1 MTPEGLLGQRVTLTL
16 DRIGTAGGFLAVEP
30 RPGAAT
36 VFLPARELPADAAV
50 GQALEVFVYRDSEEQ
65 IVATTATPRLT
76 IGEVAFLQVTAR
88 ADHGAYV
95 DWGLG
100 KELFVPYA
108 EQTRELEVGAW
119 HPFGL
124 YLDKSERL
132 GELMARPTPESDLV
146 VPMYPEVP
154 DLVAWAT
161 RALYARLMKAGVH
174 VHEWTGCV
182 LHAKTALVDDWATTG
197 SYNMDARSWRYN
209 LEANLTPRPLGGR
222 CLSELHAELA
232 GERAGGLA
240 DLREQVGHDDRVRI
254 DDQIA
259 QHRRRGVVTLGA
271 SLEDVTQS
279 LSSCGDFRKRRCGH
293 RTGRIRVLSRSRKA
307 ESLAQC
313 RLRGCAMSP
322 RTRFQR
328 AGLQQTE
335 PGQRSPAA
343 LRAVR

>member
-132 GELMARPTPESDLV
+132 AATMRVHHLLTEGGDFELDEWVEGVAWRDEPGVGLFAILERAFVGV
-146 VPMYPEVP
+146 VPADEPHRLQRGDAGTFRVAHILP
-154 DLVAWAT
+154 DGKLVLSLRGHA
-161 RALYARLMKAGVH
+161 Y
-174 VHEWTGCV
+174 HE
-182 LHAKTALVDDWATTG
+182 LAH
-197 SYNMDARSWRYN
+197 DA
-209 LEANLTPRPLGGR
+209 EAILAALGGPNPPR
-222 CLSELHAELA
+222 VGDRSSPDEIRDRFGLSKKAFK
-232 GERAGGLA
+232 RA
-240 DLREQVGHDDRVRI
+240 VGRLLKDGAVAIDDRGFLVR
-254 DDQIA
+254 
-259 QHRRRGVVTLGA
+259 R
-271 SLEDVTQS
+271 
-279 LSSCGDFRKRRCGH
+279 
-293 RTGRIRVLSRSRKA
+293 
-307 ESLAQC
+307 
-313 RLRGCAMSP
+313 
-322 RTRFQR
+322 
-328 AGLQQTE
+328 
-335 PGQRSPAA
+335 
-343 LRAVR
+343 

>member
-1 MTPEGLLGQRVTLTL
+1 MTIHATTTLIPVATGVRAASRVDGRMTPEGLLGQRVTLTL

-132 GELMARPTPESDLV
+132 AATMRVHHLLTEGGDFELDEWVEGVAWRDEPGVGLFAILERAFVGV
-146 VPMYPEVP
+146 VPADEPHRLQRGDAGTFRVAHILP
-154 DLVAWAT
+154 DGKLVLSLRGHA
-161 RALYARLMKAGVH
+161 Y
-174 VHEWTGCV
+174 HE
-182 LHAKTALVDDWATTG
+182 LAH
-197 SYNMDARSWRYN
+197 DA
-209 LEANLTPRPLGGR
+209 EAILAALGGPNPPR
-222 CLSELHAELA
+222 VGDRSSPDEIRDRFGLSKKAFK
-232 GERAGGLA
+232 RA
-240 DLREQVGHDDRVRI
+240 VGRLLKDGAVRI
-254 DDQIA
+254 DAD
-259 QHRRRGVVTLGA
+259 GCVV
-271 SLEDVTQS
+271 
-279 LSSCGDFRKRRCGH
+279 KR
-293 RTGRIRVLSRSRKA
+293 
-307 ESLAQC
+307 
-313 RLRGCAMSP
+313 
-322 RTRFQR
+322 
-328 AGLQQTE
+328 
-335 PGQRSPAA
+335 
-343 LRAVR
+343 